1 MSKLFSVFFAA
12 AFLFLSFSPASADMI
27 NPEQAKQIALTH
39 ANLSESETGHI
50 KIDQD
55 YDDGIL
61 LFEVEFWSKN
71 IEYEYKIS
79 AEKGKI
85 LEYGQ
90 ERNRVDFT
98 PISPNQELL
107 SAEQAKEIAAAH
119 AQKKTSEVRF
129 VKIAQEFKHGYSSYE
144 LKFWYDYV
152 EYKYEIDAANGE
164 ILEFS
169 VKFFN

>member
-1 MSKLFSVFFAA
+1 MNKLFSMFFAA
-12 AFLFLSFSPASADMI
+12 AFLFLSFSPAFAEMI
-27 NPEQAKQIALTH
+27 SSEQAKQIALNH
-39 ANLSESETGHI
+39 ARIAENEAGHI

-61 LFEVEFWSKN
+61 LFEVEFWKEN

-79 AEKGKI
+79 AEKGEI

-107 SAEQAKEIAAAH
+107 SAEKAKEIAAAH

-144 LKFWYDYV
+144 LKFWHGYV